1 MSEPDEKALVAQ
13 ILSAYLSNN
22 TVAPADLPGVIES
35 VRKAFGSRTG
45 QISPPES
52 DSGLKTWEPV
62 VPLKKSVT
70 PDAIVCLCC
79 GENFKALKRH
89 LQTTHKLTP
98 SEYREA
104 FKLKSDYPLVAPN
117 YAARRSELAKSLGL
131 GRKVGGKAAAKKRGS
146 KRSIKKATAA
156 A

>member
-13 ILSAYLSNN
+13 NLSAYLSNN

-79 GENFKALKRH
+79 GEKFKALKRH

-131 GRKVGGKAAAKKRGS
+131 GRKVGGNAAGKKRGS